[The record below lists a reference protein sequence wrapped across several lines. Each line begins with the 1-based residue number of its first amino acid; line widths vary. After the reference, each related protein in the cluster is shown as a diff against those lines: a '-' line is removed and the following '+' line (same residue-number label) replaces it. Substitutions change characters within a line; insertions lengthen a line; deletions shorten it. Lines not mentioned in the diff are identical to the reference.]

1 MDIGSETREIGVAMT
16 LEGQVALVTGA
27 SSGIGWA
34 TAVGLARAGAAVAL
48 TARRVPELQRLAE
61 EITAAGG
68 KALVAAADVANPA
81 QVDAAVQATL
91 QQFGRLD
98 ILVNNA
104 GLNTKT
110 RHFRDMS
117 REDWEQ
123 VIRVDLDACYYC
135 IQAVLPAMRQQQS
148 GTIVNV
154 SSNAGRQA
162 SLLSGV
168 AYSAAKAGVIA
179 LNQSI
184 NLEEWQHGI
193 RACVVE
199 PGEVDTPIVLS
210 RPTPPTA
217 AHRATMLQ
225 SEDVANA
232 IVLVCSLPMR
242 ASIEEL
248 MIRPRV
254 RA

>member
-1 MDIGSETREIGVAMT
+1 MKVT
-16 LEGQVALVTGA
+16 LEGKVALVTGA
-27 SSGIGWA
+27 SSGIGWS
-34 TAVGLARAGAAVAL
+34 TAIALARAGAAVVL
-48 TARRVPELQRLAE
+48 TARRVPELQQLAA

-68 KALVAAADVANPA
+68 RALVAAADVANSLE
-81 QVDAAVQATL
+81 VDAAVKATL

-98 ILVNNA
+98 ILINNA
-104 GLNTKT
+104 GMNTRT
-110 RHFRDMS
+110 RHFNDMS

-123 VIRVDLDACYYC
+123 VIRVDLDGCFYC
-135 IQAVLPAMRQQQS
+135 IQAVLPAMRRQQS

-184 NLEEWQHGI
+184 NLEEWQNGI

-217 AHRATMLQ
+217 AHRATMMQ
-225 SEDVANA
+225 PEDVADA
-232 IVLVCSLPMR
+232 IVLVCALPMR

>member
-1 MDIGSETREIGVAMT
+1 MA
-16 LEGQVALVTGA
+16 LNGQVALVTGA
-27 SSGIGWA
+27 SSGIGWS
-34 TAVGLARAGAAVAL
+34 TALALAKDGAAVAL
-48 TARRVPELQRLAE
+48 TARRGAELQRLADQ
-61 EITAAGG
+61 ITTAGG
-68 KALVAAADVANPA
+68 QALVAAADVANA
-81 QVDAAVQATL
+81 GEVEAAVQATL
-91 QQFGRLD
+91 ERFGRLD
-98 ILVNNA
+98 ILINNA
-104 GLNTKT
+104 GMNTTT

-117 REDWEQ
+117 RQDWEQ
-123 VIRVDLDACYYC
+123 VIRVDLDACFYC
-135 IQAVLPAMRQQQS
+135 IQAVLPAMRRQQS

-184 NLEEWQHGI
+184 NLEEWQNGV

-199 PGEVDTPIVLS
+199 PGEVDTPIVFS
-210 RPTPPTA
+210 RPTPPTE
-217 AHRATMLQ
+217 AHRATMLLP
-225 SEDVANA
+225 EDVADA
-232 IVLVCSLPMR
+232 IVLVCSLPQR

-248 MIRPRV
+248 FIRPRV

>member
-1 MDIGSETREIGVAMT
+1 MALD
-16 LEGQVALVTGA
+16 GQVALVTGA
-27 SSGIGWA
+27 SSGIGWS
-34 TAVGLARAGAAVAL
+34 TAIALARAGAAVAL
-48 TARRVPELQRLAE
+48 TARRAAELQRLAGE
-61 EITAAGG
+61 VTAAGG
-68 KALVAAADVANPA
+68 QALVAAADVAN
-81 QVDAAVQATL
+81 QGEVDGAVGATL
-91 QQFGRLD
+91 QRFGRLD
-98 ILVNNA
+98 ILINNA
-104 GLNTKT
+104 GINTKT
-110 RHFRDMS
+110 RHFHDMS
-117 REDWEQ
+117 RADWDQ

-135 IQAVLPAMRQQQS
+135 IQAVLPAMRKQQR

-184 NLEEWQHGI
+184 NLEEWQNGI
-193 RACVVE
+193 RACAIE
-199 PGEVDTPIVLS
+199 PGEVDTPIVMS

-217 AHRATMLQ
+217 AHRATMMQ
-225 SEDVANA
+225 PEDVADA
-232 IVLVCSLPMR
+232 IVLVCTLPMR

>member
-1 MDIGSETREIGVAMT
+1 MEVGMA

-27 SSGIGWA
+27 SSGIGWS
-34 TAVGLARAGAAVAL
+34 TALALARAGAAVAL
-48 TARRVPELQRLAE
+48 TARRVDELQRLAR

-68 KALVAAADVANPA
+68 QALVAAADVAVPE
-81 QVDAAVQATL
+81 AVEGAVRQTL
-91 QQFGRLD
+91 DRFGRLD
-98 ILVNNA
+98 ILINNA
-104 GLNTKT
+104 GMNTRA
-110 RHFRDMS
+110 RHFSDMA

-135 IQAVLPAMRQQQS
+135 IQAVLPTMRRQQT

-184 NLEEWQHGI
+184 NLEEWQNGI

-199 PGEVDTPIVLS
+199 PGEVDTPIVMS
-210 RPTPPTA
+210 RPAPPTDE
-217 AHRATMLQ
+217 HRARMLLP
-225 SEDVANA
+225 EDVADA
-232 IVLVCSLPMR
+232 IVLVCSLPQR
-242 ASIEEL
+242 ASIEEML
-248 MIRPRV
+248 IRPRL

>member
-1 MDIGSETREIGVAMT
+1 MT

-34 TAVGLARAGAAVAL
+34 TAVALAKAGAAVAL
-48 TARRVPELQRLAE
+48 TARRVDELQRLADQ
-61 EITAAGG
+61 ITAAGDQ
-68 KALVAAADVANPA
+68 ALVAAADVAQPA
-81 QVDAAVQATL
+81 EVEAAVQVTV
-91 QQFGRLD
+91 QRFGRLD

-104 GLNTKT
+104 GVNTKT
-110 RHFRDMS
+110 RHFSDMS
-117 REDWEQ
+117 RDDWER
-123 VIRVDLDACYYC
+123 VIRVDLDACFYC
-135 IQAVLPAMRQQQS
+135 IQAVLPIMRRQQR

-162 SLLSGV
+162 SVLSGV

-179 LNQSI
+179 LNQSL
-184 NLEEWQHGI
+184 NVEEWQNGI

-199 PGEVDTPIVLS
+199 PGEVDTPIILS
-210 RPTPPTA
+210 RPTLPTDE
-217 AHRATMLQ
+217 HRARMMQ
-225 SEDVANA
+225 PEDVADA
-232 IVLVCSLPMR
+232 IVLVCRLPMR

-248 MIRPRV
+248 MIRPRL

>member
-1 MDIGSETREIGVAMT
+1 MT

-27 SSGIGWA
+27 SSGIGRS
-34 TAVGLARAGAAVAL
+34 TALALARQGAAVAL
-48 TARRVPELQRLAE
+48 MARRVEELRRLAD
-61 EITAAGG
+61 EIATSGG
-68 KALVAAADVANPA
+68 KALVAAADVARPEE
-81 QVDAAVQATL
+81 VDAAVQATIDR
-91 QQFGRLD
+91 FGRLD

-104 GLNTKT
+104 GTNTKT
-110 RHFRDMS
+110 RHFNDMS
-117 REDWEQ
+117 RQDWEV
-123 VIRVDLDACYYC
+123 VIRVDLDACFYC
-135 IQAVLPAMRQQQS
+135 IQAVLPPMRKQQQ

-162 SLLSGV
+162 SVLSGV
-168 AYSAAKAGVIA
+168 AYSAAKAGLIS

-184 NLEEWQHGI
+184 NLEEWPNGI

-199 PGEVDTPIVLS
+199 PGEVDTPIVMS
-210 RPTPPTA
+210 RPTPPTE
-217 AHRATMLQ
+217 AHRATMMQ
-225 SEDVANA
+225 PEDVADA
-232 IVLVCSLPMR
+232 IVLVCCLPMR